1 VLYVS
6 HRLEEVSQLA
16 DRVTVLRDGQ
26 LVWTRSIAQA
36 PIPELIRA
44 MVGRELGDWMAAR
57 ASPSERPAWTPGEAD
72 GTRNVPA
79 TSADGTRD
87 LRLEVIEVTRRGVL
101 DRVSFD
107 VRAGEIVG
115 LAGLVG
121 AGRSEIARA
130 IFGIDPY
137 DSGTIKIA
145 GRPLPPASVPAA
157 MAAGVALLP
166 EDRQHEGLVLPMSAG
181 ANLSLAMLRKL
192 GRGGFINRQREMS
205 LIERQMS
212 DLNIRAD
219 SPRTPAHTLSGGN
232 QQKLVL
238 GKWLSCRP
246 AVLIL
251 DEPTR
256 GIDVAAKAQVHRLI
270 RQLAEQGL
278 ATLIISSELPE
289 LLAICHRVLVV
300 RQGQIVG
307 ERQCESTTQEEL
319 LRLALPDA
327 AEVSVP

>member
-1 VLYVS
+1 
-6 HRLEEVSQLA
+6 
-16 DRVTVLRDGQ
+16 
-26 LVWTRSIAQA
+26 
-36 PIPELIRA
+36 
-44 MVGRELGDWMAAR
+44 
-57 ASPSERPAWTPGEAD
+57 
-72 GTRNVPA
+72 
-79 TSADGTRD
+79 
-87 LRLEVIEVTRRGVL
+87 VL
-101 DRVSFD
+101 DRISFE

-121 AGRSEIARA
+121 AGRSEVARA

-137 DSGTIKIA
+137 DSGTIKVA
-145 GRPLPPASVPAA
+145 GRQLPPASVPAA
-157 MAAGVALLP
+157 MAAGIALLP
-166 EDRQHEGLVLPMSAG
+166 EDRQHEGLVLPMSVG

-192 GRGGFINRQREMS
+192 SRGGFVNRRRETS

-212 DLNIRAD
+212 DLSIRAD

-238 GKWLSCRP
+238 GKWLSCQP

-270 RQLAEQGL
+270 RQLAERGL
-278 ATLIISSELPE
+278 ATLVISSELPE
-289 LLAICHRVLVV
+289 LLSICQRVLVL
-300 RQGQIVG
+300 RQGRIVG
-307 ERQCESTTQEEL
+307 ERRCRSTTQEEI

-327 AEVSVP
+327 VEVSVP